1 MAQVKTRSQRRSMAF
16 PEQLARLTWHQACKL
31 LGEEGGETLIRNGS
45 KRWDLDPETD
55 VYLGGDLLRV
65 RVPDDE
71 VAGGKAIVVI
81 TRMTGKSRELHLV
94 CDQCDGPCEHAGA
107 ALGLLLDEKMFLGLA
122 APPDESV
129 PLELLNENELHARA
143 IAERQQRAAE
153 EKMTLRTM
161 DPQTPWTDYV
171 LTSHRSGKSYR
182 VALRGEEPGQS
193 YCSCPDFRTNHLGT
207 CKHILHAIEK
217 VRVRFKKKELAKP
230 YRRKNVSLRV
240 HYGDP
245 LGLRFNIPYKT
256 DETIDEQ
263 AVPFAEKT
271 LTDAADAVARIRN
284 LEQAG
289 HDVHVYPDAEEW
301 IEQRLTQ
308 ARLKAETADILADPA
323 AHPLRRSL
331 LKTELLPYQMQGIAF
346 AVGTGRAVLADDMGL
361 GKTIQGIGV
370 AELLAQMAGISR
382 VLVVCPASLKSQW
395 RDEIHR
401 FCDRDVQLILGRAD
415 ERAGQYADGAFFTVC
430 NYEQVLRDL
439 THVEAVDWDLIILDE
454 GQRIK
459 NWESKTSQVV
469 RSLHSRFA
477 LVLSGTPLENRLDEL
492 YTVVQFVDAGQLG
505 PAYKFLHRH
514 RIVDD
519 NGRVQG
525 YKKLDELREQ
535 LKPILLR
542 RTRGEVMDQLPDR
555 TTSVVRVTP
564 TEEQLELHAGFMR
577 KVVQITSKKYLTEMD
592 LLQLQK
598 NLLMCRMTA
607 DSTFLADKEEPGYSS
622 KLDRLGELLEELASQ
637 PDRKI
642 VLFSEWRRM
651 LNLIEPLLQ
660 RLGMD
665 FVRLDGQ
672 VPQKQR
678 PAIVRKFQEEP
689 ECRAILMT
697 NAGSTGLNL
706 QSANVVINVDLPW
719 NPAVLEQRVARAH
732 RMGQKNPVHV
742 YLLVTEGTLEEK
754 LLDTL
759 ALKQDLAIAA
769 LDVESDVAEVR
780 LESGIEELRRR
791 LERLLGNTPD
801 APIDRSQQDRVLEQ
815 TQSLAQRRERVAA
828 AGGQLIGAALSLVG
842 ELIDSQGRPAADP
855 ALVNR
860 LQQGLAQNIQRDENG
875 RPQLQI
881 TLPNDEALTGFA
893 ETLARLLV
901 TE

>member
-1 MAQVKTRSQRRSMAF
+1 KATARRRGVSF
-16 PEQLARLTWHQACKL
+16 TEQLSRLTWHQACKL
-31 LGEEGGETLIRNGS
+31 LGDDGDALIRTGS
-45 KRWDLDPETD
+45 RRWEVDPEAD
-55 VYLGGDLLRV
+55 VYLGGDLFRV
-65 RVPDDE
+65 RVRDQE
-71 VAGGKAIVVI
+71 VPGGKAVVVL
-81 TRMTGKSRELHLV
+81 TRMTAKSHELHLR
-94 CDQCDGPCEHAGA
+94 CDQCETPCEHAGA
-107 ALGLLLDEKMFLGLA
+107 ALELLLEEKLFLGLA

-129 PLELLNENELHARA
+129 PLELLNEQELHARA
-143 IAERQQRAAE
+143 VSERKQRAAE

-161 DPQTPWTDYV
+161 DPSTPWTDYV
-171 LTSHRSGKSYR
+171 ITSHKSGKSYR
-182 VALRGEEPGQS
+182 IALRGEEPGQS

-207 CKHILHAIEK
+207 CKHILHTIEK
-217 VRVRFKKKELAKP
+217 VRARFKKKDLNKR
-230 YRRKNVSLRV
+230 YQRKNVSVRV

-245 LGLRFNIPYKT
+245 VGVRFNIPAET
-256 DETIDEQ
+256 DKAIEKF
-263 AVPFAEKT
+263 AVPYADET
-271 LTDAADAVARIRN
+271 LTDAADALERIRQ
-284 LEQAG
+284 LEKAR
-289 HDVHVYPDAEEW
+289 HNVHIYPDAEEW

-308 ARLKAETADILADPA
+308 ARLRAETADILADPA
-323 AHPLRRSL
+323 SHPLRRQL

-361 GKTIQGIGV
+361 GKTIQGIGA
-370 AELLAQMAGISR
+370 AELLAQMAGIER

-401 FCDRDVQLILGRAD
+401 FCDRSVQLVLGRAD
-415 ERAGQYADGAFFTVC
+415 ERTAQYNDGAFFTVC
-430 NYEQVLRDL
+430 NYEQVMRDL
-439 THVEAVDWDLIILDE
+439 TAIEAVNWDLIILDE

-492 YTVVQFVDAGQLG
+492 YTVVQFVDDGQLG
-505 PAYKFLHRH
+505 PAYKFLHKH
-514 RIVDD
+514 RIVDE

-525 YKKLDELREQ
+525 YKRLDELREQ
-535 LKPILLR
+535 LRPILLR
-542 RTRGEVMDQLPDR
+542 RTRGEVMEELPER
-555 TTSVVRVTP
+555 TNTVVRITP

-577 KVVQITSKKYLTEMD
+577 KVVQITSKKFLTEMD

-622 KLDRLGELLEELASQ
+622 KLDRLGELLEELSSQ
-637 PDRKI
+637 TDRKI
-642 VLFSEWRRM
+642 VLFSEWRTM
-651 LNLIEPLLQ
+651 LNLIEPLLE

-678 PAIVRKFQEEP
+678 PAIVRRFQEDP
-689 ECRAILMT
+689 DCRAILMT

-719 NPAVLEQRVARAH
+719 NPAVLEQRIARAH

-759 ALKQDLAIAA
+759 AMKQDLAMAA
-769 LDVESDVAEVR
+769 LDVESDVAEVH
-780 LESGIEELRRR
+780 LESGMEELRRR
-791 LERLLGNTPD
+791 LERLLGETPD
-801 APIDRSQQDRVLEQ
+801 APIDRSQQDRVTAQ
-815 TQSLAQRRERVAA
+815 TESLTHRRERVAA

-842 ELIDSQGRPAADP
+842 ELIDSQGRPAPDP
-855 ALVNR
+855 KLVNR
-860 LQQGLAQNIQRDENG
+860 LQQGLAQSIERDETG
-875 RPQLQI
+875 RPQLRI
-881 TLPNDEALTGFA
+881 TLPNDDALTGFA

-901 TE
+901 TA